1 MPEFKTLEE
10 AQTYINENQN
20 AIDAYTKQKQRM
32 KKYQTENAEKCNEK
46 AIKYYQKIKAEDP
59 ERYKTI
65 LQRQK
70 ERYVAKVSQI

>member
-1 MPEFKTLEE
+1 MNFTTLEE
-10 AQTYINENQN
+10 AQTYIDKNQK
-20 AIDAYTKQKQRM
+20 AIIAYEKQQQRM

-65 LQRQK
+65 LQRRK
-70 ERYVAKVSQI
+70 ERYVEKVTAS

>member
-1 MPEFKTLEE
+1 MNFTTLEE
-10 AQTYINENQN
+10 AQTYIDKNQK
-20 AIDAYTKQKQRM
+20 AIIAYEKQQQRM

-65 LQRQK
+65 LQRRK
-70 ERYVAKVSQI
+70 ERYVARTAS

>member
-1 MPEFKTLEE
+1 MPEFNNLEE
-10 AQTYINENQN
+10 AQNYINKNQK
-20 AIDAYTKQKQRM
+20 AVEAYEKQQQRM

-46 AIKYYQKIKAEDP
+46 AIKYYQKIKTEDP

-70 ERYVAKVSQI
+70 ERYTAKIST

>member
-1 MPEFKTLEE
+1 MEFTTLEE
-10 AQTYINENQN
+10 AQNYINKNQK
-20 AIDAYTKQKQRM
+20 AIEAYEKQQQRM

-59 ERYKTI
+59 ERYQSI

-70 ERYVAKVSQI
+70 DRYTAKVAIC

>member
-1 MPEFKTLEE
+1 MEFTTLEE
-10 AQTYINENQN
+10 AQTYISKNQK
-20 AIDAYTKQKQRM
+20 AIEAYEKQQQRM

-59 ERYKTI
+59 ERYQSI

-70 ERYVAKVSQI
+70 DRYTAKVATC

>member
-1 MPEFKTLEE
+1 MNFTTLEE
-10 AQTYINENQN
+10 AQTYINKNQK
-20 AIDAYTKQKQRM
+20 AIDAYEKQQVRM

-70 ERYVAKVSQI
+70 ERYVAKVTLA

>member
-1 MPEFKTLEE
+1 MEFTTLEE
-10 AQTYINENQN
+10 AQNYINKNQK
-20 AIDAYTKQKQRM
+20 AIDAYEKQQQRM

-59 ERYKTI
+59 VRYQTI

-70 ERYVAKVSQI
+70 ERYTAKVTPV

>member
-1 MPEFKTLEE
+1 MNFTTLEE
-10 AQTYINENQN
+10 AQNYINENQK
-20 AIDAYTKQKQRM
+20 AVSAYEKQQVRM
-32 KKYQTENAEKCNEK
+32 KKYQADNAEKCNEK

-70 ERYVAKVSQI
+70 ERYVAKVTLA

>member
-1 MPEFKTLEE
+1 MNFKTLEE
-10 AQTYINENQN
+10 AQNYINKNQK
-20 AIDAYTKQKQRM
+20 AIDAYEKQQQRM

-59 ERYKTI
+59 VRYQTI

-70 ERYVAKVSQI
+70 ERYTSKVTPV

>member
-1 MPEFKTLEE
+1 MNFTTLEE
-10 AQTYINENQN
+10 AQTYINKNQR
-20 AIDAYTKQKQRM
+20 AIDAYEKQQARM

-65 LQRQK
+65 LQRRK
-70 ERYVAKVSQI
+70 ERYTARTAS

>member
-1 MPEFKTLEE
+1 MNFTTLEE
-10 AQTYINENQN
+10 AQTYINKNQR
-20 AIDAYTKQKQRM
+20 AIDAYEKQQARM

-65 LQRQK
+65 LQRRK
-70 ERYVAKVSQI
+70 ERYVARTAS